1 MSSHCVHSSHQVSWS
16 LVPAAGRGGM
26 SCANAPILSRKA
38 VATWRTCFLSLC
50 SSCPKECKGKV
61 LPSKTHMVGW
71 EPENGGTSML
81 AICRRYWTCLFG
93 ADNRGATPRTRGDTI
108 FWRCCHAR
116 YKSPFNKLKLFGKG
130 STRTLRITPQR
141 RPPASRLTSPVRV
154 APPRSSVSLHQTRS
168 QSPVPIGSQRSAPRP
183 TKHTATAT
191 TTARLTKKRLTRGKT
206 RATTC

>member
-1 MSSHCVHSSHQVSWS
+1 MQT
-16 LVPAAGRGGM
+16 LQ
-26 SCANAPILSRKA
+26 
-38 VATWRTCFLSLC
+38 
-50 SSCPKECKGKV
+50 SCPGRQWQPGAPASCPCARAVQRSAKAR
-61 LPSKTHMVGW
+61 S
-71 EPENGGTSML
+71 
-81 AICRRYWTCLFG
+81 CRRKRTWSGGSQKTVGPRCSPFAEDIG
-93 ADNRGATPRTRGDTI
+93 RVFSAPTIAAQRRGPEVTRSA
-108 FWRCCHAR
+108 FVMCCHAR
-116 YKSPFNKLKLFGKG
+116 YKSPFNKLNEFRKG

>member
-26 SCANAPILSRKA
+26 SCANSPILSRKA

-93 ADNRGATPRTRGDTI
+93 ADNRNAEVTRSAFGGAIVTPVTKV
-108 FWRCCHAR
+108 H
-116 YKSPFNKLKLFGKG
+116 YKLKLFQTYHAHT
-130 STRTLRITPQR
+130 SYHPT
-141 RPPASRLTSPVRV
+141 ASPSCLTSHLACACRPSAKLCESAIR
-154 APPRSSVSLHQTRS
+154 LQTRS
-168 QSPVPIGSQRSAPRP
+168 Q
-183 TKHTATAT
+183 
-191 TTARLTKKRLTRGKT
+191 
-206 RATTC
+206 